1 MGVCS
6 LKNFGLEKLM
16 FFSFKLAKTLSQIW
30 DCSLDFEKKD
40 NFKKTLSTVKKN
52 KFFQTCI
59 SFILI
64 IE

>member
-30 DCSLDFEKKD
+30 DCSLDFEKK
-40 NFKKTLSTVKKN
+40 
-52 KFFQTCI
+52 
-59 SFILI
+59 I
-64 IE
+64 IVRKH